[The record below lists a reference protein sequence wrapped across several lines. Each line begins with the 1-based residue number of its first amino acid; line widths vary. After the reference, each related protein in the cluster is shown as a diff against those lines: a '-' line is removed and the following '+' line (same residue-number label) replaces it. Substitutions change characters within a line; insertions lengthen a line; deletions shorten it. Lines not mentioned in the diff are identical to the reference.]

1 VATVSGVI
9 ASVYSAS
16 RMLAMLSKMK
26 QVPDLNKIGNFNNP
40 ALIFTV
46 CLAIILTILFDLI
59 RIASLGAIF
68 YIVMDI
74 AIHWGLVR
82 HLREEV
88 EFNIAI
94 PLVAIVIDFVVLS
107 AFIYLK
113 YLSDQ
118 LVLIVAAIGIILI
131 IVSERL
137 FMKSHTDKDGNM
149 NMGMDET
156 NHNEMN
162 M

>member
-1 VATVSGVI
+1 
-9 ASVYSAS
+9 
-16 RMLAMLSKMK
+16 
-26 QVPDLNKIGNFNNP
+26 
-40 ALIFTV
+40 
-46 CLAIILTILFDLI
+46 
-59 RIASLGAIF
+59 
-68 YIVMDI
+68 MDI

-118 LVLIVAAIGIILI
+118 LVLIVAAI
-131 IVSERL
+131 
-137 FMKSHTDKDGNM
+137 
-149 NMGMDET
+149 
-156 NHNEMN
+156 
-162 M
+162 